1 MSPVARRGGELQC
14 GLCSVELPDGTPFF
28 DVAISISSSERA
40 GVILNVHESQG
51 VFLACLS
58 CARKLNWVKDDQSL
72 NPSDWH
78 QLVKLPIGNSEG

>member
-28 DVAISISSSERA
+28 DVAISISSSERD

-58 CARKLNWVKDDQSL
+58 CARRLNWVKDDQSL

-78 QLVKLPIGNSEG
+78 QLVKLPAGNSQD